1 MNINGYFKSIQRTV
15 KILPDVSFRQ
25 NRTMT
30 FLDTHAHVDTL
41 DIYIYISQTQRQCV
55 TYFSSSIWIAWYH
68 PIPLL
73 GAPQPTRMTSACP
86 SFANMTGDPPNDRV
100 ITAFAVAAV
109 LPLRLLLTTN
119 AAAVRQVARENMVTR
134 VKTLFD
140 DGDENDVVEVVVVVD
155 AAVQIISSSEEER
168 ENDGSIAGHEK
179 RRREELED
187 TS

>member
-1 MNINGYFKSIQRTV
+1 
-15 KILPDVSFRQ
+15 
-25 NRTMT
+25 
-30 FLDTHAHVDTL
+30 
-41 DIYIYISQTQRQCV
+41 
-55 TYFSSSIWIAWYH
+55 
-68 PIPLL
+68 
-73 GAPQPTRMTSACP
+73 
-86 SFANMTGDPPNDRV
+86 MTGDPPNDRV

-119 AAAVRQVARENMVTR
+119 AAAVRQVARENMVAR

-140 DGDENDVVEVVVVVD
+140 DGDENDVVEVVVVD